1 MASKGRLGDMLI
13 TMDLITE
20 EQLHQALRNQQLEG
34 KGRLG
39 EYLIELGFVSEEQ
52 LSQVL
57 GDQHQLP
64 SIDLTKKD
72 IDAHLFSL
80 IPTDVA
86 IRFQVIPIHRES
98 TVLTVA
104 MFNPKDKE
112 MIEELAFITGFE
124 IAPVA
129 AAGIKK
135 ALEEYYG
142 KAELPENIS
151 SFSPEGFLD
160 KLLQNAFQRRAT
172 AIHLEPVKNNIRVR
186 FRIDNILYQVNK
198 IPSKFKEGFLNVLKK
213 RASIESRAKSHHQ
226 GTFEV
231 FYRDQKV
238 HTIVDSYPLMNG
250 NKWVI
255 KLWNTNTNVL
265 NLKELGLT
273 SREYQLLEKSLKS
286 HYGLIIICGPARSGL
301 TSTLY
306 TLVNSLNPAL
316 KDIFVLDEMRH
327 YHLQGVNYY
336 HLDDNENSLTEA
348 LDTLQESDADVIAID
363 KIMGSEN
370 LQKALDLSQ
379 RMLVI
384 ATMSADNT
392 SEAINYIQ
400 GQGANSRTLA
410 SVLNCVISQRLL
422 RKICPHCKEQVK
434 SESQIV
440 RYKGKG
446 CAECNFI
453 GYYGMLPIFEIM
465 FCSEEIRELITQEV
479 APQKILKNAIDSGM
493 RTFRINGLMS
503 VKEGKTTL
511 DELRHTIARHL
522 EVHKKVRGS
531 V

>member
-1 MASKGRLGDMLI
+1 MG
-13 TMDLITE
+13 LITE
-20 EQLHQALRNQQLEG
+20 VQLHQALRNQQLEG

-39 EYLIELGFVSEEQ
+39 EHLVELGFVSEEQ

-64 SIDLTKKD
+64 SIDLTKEE
-72 IDAHLFSL
+72 IDANLFSL

-86 IRFQVIPIHRES
+86 IRFQVIPIHREG

-104 MFNPKDKE
+104 MLNPKDKE
-112 MIEELAFITGFE
+112 IIEELAFITGFE
-124 IAPVA
+124 ISPVA

-142 KAELPENIS
+142 KAELPEDIT

-172 AIHLEPVKNNIRVR
+172 AIHLEPVKDNIRVR
-186 FRIDNILYQVNK
+186 FRIDNILYQVNRV
-198 IPSKFKEGFLNVLKK
+198 PSKFKEGFLNVLKK
-213 RASIESRAKSHHQ
+213 RAEIESRAKSHHQ

-250 NKWVI
+250 DKWVI
-255 KLWNTNTNVL
+255 KLWNTNTNVP

-273 SREYQLLEKSLKS
+273 PREYQLLEKSLKS
-286 HYGLIIICGPARSGL
+286 NYGLIIICGPARSGL

-327 YHLQGVNYY
+327 YYLRGVNYY

-384 ATMSADNT
+384 ANISADNT

-400 GQGANSRTLA
+400 GQGANSRTLS
-410 SVLNCVISQRLL
+410 SVLNCVIAQRLL

-434 SESQIV
+434 SESQMIH
-440 RYKGKG
+440 YKGKG

-453 GYYGMLPIFEIM
+453 GYYDMLPIFEIM
-465 FCSEEIRELITQEV
+465 FCSEDIRELITQEV
-479 APQKILKNAIDSGM
+479 APQKILKNAIDEGM

-503 VKEGKTTL
+503 IKEGKTTL

-522 EVHKKVRGS
+522 EVQKK
-531 V
+531 